1 MVNRHKIQIPELTGE
16 EERNLYIYLP
26 DSYDWDR
33 ERYYPV
39 LYMFDGHNVF
49 FDSDATYGKC
59 WGMKEY
65 MDHTNTQVIIHDAR
79 CGSITAKG
87 AITMDWMVHTLK
99 PQIDRDL
106 RTLSDREH
114 TFIAGSSMGG
124 LMSLYAVAQYNSVF
138 GRAAALSPSVWTN
151 VDKLEQLIRRTKIRQ
166 NTVIYMD
173 YGSVE
178 LEQRPKIRRDFE
190 RIAAAFFQKK
200 VLLEA
205 RIIPGGTHCEA
216 SWERQIPFFMNTL
229 LYEE

>member
-1 MVNRHKIQIPELTGE
+1 
-16 EERNLYIYLP
+16 
-26 DSYDWDR
+26 
-33 ERYYPV
+33 
-39 LYMFDGHNVF
+39 
-49 FDSDATYGKC
+49 
-59 WGMKEY
+59 
-65 MDHTNTQVIIHDAR
+65 
-79 CGSITAKG
+79 
-87 AITMDWMVHTLK
+87 MDWMVHTLK

-216 SWERQIPFFMNTL
+216 SWFRDTFSEAASRGRL
-229 LYEE
+229 HRR

>member
-1 MVNRHKIQIPELTGE
+1 MTQDAVTSQQRVH
-16 EERNLYIYLP
+16 
-26 DSYDWDR
+26 YD
-33 ERYYPV
+33 
-39 LYMFDGHNVF
+39 
-49 FDSDATYGKC
+49 
-59 WGMKEY
+59 
-65 MDHTNTQVIIHDAR
+65 
-79 CGSITAKG
+79 
-87 AITMDWMVHTLK
+87 DWMVHTLK

-216 SWERQIPFFMNTL
+216 SWERQIPFFMKHFCTRNKEMEVQYRKEYSPAL
-229 LYEE
+229 GRDMECKIYGHKGRPVLFIPCQDGRFLISKISR